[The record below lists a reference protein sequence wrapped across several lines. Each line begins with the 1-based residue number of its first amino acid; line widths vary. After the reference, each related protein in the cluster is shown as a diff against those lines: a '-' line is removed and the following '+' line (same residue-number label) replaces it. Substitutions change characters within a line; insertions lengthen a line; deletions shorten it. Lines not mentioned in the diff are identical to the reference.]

1 MAVGDIIAGISSS
14 NTLLVFQ
21 PAVSTEYMVTAA
33 GNDGTAG
40 FPRIYNGLADVT
52 FSGNANSQGGNSC
65 VNMKI
70 FINNANYFYLR
81 ANGSISAYT
90 GIQIK

>member
-1 MAVGDIIAGISSS
+1 MAVGDIIVGLSSS

-21 PAVSTEYMVTAA
+21 PAVGTSYLITAA

-40 FPRIYNGLADVT
+40 MPRIYNGANDVAFT
-52 FSGNANSQGGNSC
+52 GYTTTQGGTST
-65 VNMKI
+65 VDMKI

-81 ANGSISAYT
+81 ANGFISCYS
-90 GIQIK
+90 GIQIQ